1 MAAVRFRGA
10 LVTLL
15 LALAAATWGAAPAG
29 ASPPRP
35 SFRAHI
41 HHTAVHGGQIAWYE
55 RGSGPPLMMLMG
67 TGSTMAEWDPALLP
81 LLARHHR
88 LVMFDYPGIGWSG
101 PWRGPRTFAGLA
113 DEVARFMAAIG
124 VDKADVLGWSM
135 GGFVAQQLAI
145 RHPSRVTRLV
155 LAGTNPGGGRAVLG
169 TKEHQELDSNASPSP
184 AEILGDELY
193 PPNQLAE
200 GYRFAHRLETAGQ
213 SGVIPNDFHVPA
225 ATVHAQVAAENP
237 WLLSNANFRALG
249 SLSMPVLATGGH
261 EDPVVPP
268 LNLIK
273 IAGRVPDA
281 RLRLFAGAHAFLF
294 QQRVAFA
301 KVIDA
306 FLAG

>member
-1 MAAVRFRGA
+1 M
-10 LVTLL
+10 TLL
-15 LALAAATWGAAPAG
+15 LALAVAGWAAGSAG
-29 ASPPRP
+29 ASPRAP
-35 SFRAHI
+35 FRAHV
-41 HHTAVHGGQIAWYE
+41 HHTAVGGGQIAWYE
-55 RGSGPPLMMLMG
+55 RGDGPPLLMLMG
-67 TGSTMAEWDPALLP
+67 TGSTMSEWDPALLP

-88 LVMFDYPGIGWSG
+88 LIMFDYPGIGRSG

-124 VDKADVLGWSM
+124 VGKADVLGWSM

-145 RHPSRVTRLV
+145 RHPDRVARLV

-169 TKEHQELDSNASPSP
+169 TKEHQELDSNPDPSP

-193 PPNQLAE
+193 PPNELAE
-200 GYRFAHRLETAGQ
+200 GYRFAHRLDTASQ

-225 ATVHAQVAAENP
+225 ATVNAQVAAENP
-237 WLLSNANFRALG
+237 WLLSDANFRALG
-249 SLSMPVLATGGH
+249 SLPMPVLATGGR

-268 LNLIK
+268 INLVK
-273 IAGRVPDA
+273 IAGQVPDA
-281 RLRLFAGAHAFLF
+281 HLRLFAGAHAFLF

-301 KVIDA
+301 KVVGR

>member
-1 MAAVRFRGA
+1 VKFRAV

-15 LALAAATWGAAPAG
+15 LTLAVAGWGAAPAV
-29 ASPPRP
+29 AAPRAP
-35 SFRAHI
+35 FHAHVR
-41 HHTAVHGGQIAWYE
+41 HTAVHGGQIAWYE

-88 LVMFDYPGIGWSG
+88 LIMFDYPGIGWSG

-113 DEVARFMAAIG
+113 DEVARFMAAIK

-135 GGFVAQQLAI
+135 GGFVSQQLAI
-145 RHPSRVTRLV
+145 RHPDRVAKLV

-169 TKEHQELDSNASPSP
+169 TKEHQELDSNPNP
-184 AEILGDELY
+184 TLAEILGDELY
-193 PPNQLAE
+193 PPNELAE
-200 GYRFAHRLETAGQ
+200 GYRFAHRLETASQ
-213 SGVIPNDFHVPA
+213 SGVIPNDFHVPP
-225 ATVHAQVAAENP
+225 ATVHSQVAAENP
-237 WLLSNANFRALG
+237 WLYSNANFRALG
-249 SLSMPVLATGGH
+249 SLPMPVLATGGH

-268 LNLIK
+268 INLVK
-273 IAGRVPDA
+273 IARQVPDA

-294 QQRVAFA
+294 QERVAFA
-301 KVIDA
+301 KVVDA

>member
-1 MAAVRFRGA
+1 VRFRGA

-15 LALAAATWGAAPAG
+15 LALAVAGWGAAPAV
-29 ASPPRP
+29 AAPRAP
-35 SFRAHI
+35 FRAHVR
-41 HHTAVHGGQIAWYE
+41 HTAVYGGQIAWYE
-55 RGSGPPLMMLMG
+55 RGSGPPLLMLMG

-88 LVMFDYPGIGWSG
+88 LIMFDYPGIGRSG
-101 PWRGPRTFAGLA
+101 SWRGPYTFEALA
-113 DEVARFMAAIG
+113 YEVSRFMVAIG
-124 VDKADVLGWSM
+124 LYNADVLGWSM

-145 RHPSRVTRLV
+145 LEPDRVDRLV

-169 TKEHQELDSNASPSP
+169 TKEHQELDSNPNPSL

-193 PPNQLAE
+193 PPNELAE
-200 GYRFAHRLETAGQ
+200 GYRFAHRLETASQ
-213 SGVIPNDFHVPA
+213 SGVIPNDFHVAP

-237 WLLSNANFRALG
+237 WLLSNVNFAALG
-249 SLSMPVLATGGH
+249 SLPMPVLATGGR

-268 LNLIK
+268 INLVK
-273 IAGRVPDA
+273 IARQVPDA

-301 KVIDA
+301 KVVNH

>member
-1 MAAVRFRGA
+1 MRVRGA
-10 LVTLL
+10 LVALL
-15 LALAAATWGAAPAG
+15 LALAVAGWGAASAG
-29 ASPPRP
+29 ASPRAP
-35 SFRAHI
+35 FRAQVRHA
-41 HHTAVHGGQIAWYE
+41 AVHGSRIAWYE

-67 TGSTMAEWDPALLP
+67 TGSTMSEWDPALLP
-81 LLARHHR
+81 LFARHHR
-88 LVMFDYPGIGWSG
+88 LVMFDYPGTGWSG

-124 VDKADVLGWSM
+124 VDRAAVLGWSM

-169 TKEHQELDSNASPSP
+169 TKEHQELDSNPNP
-184 AEILGDELY
+184 TLAEILGDELY

-200 GYRFAHRLETAGQ
+200 GYAFAHRLETASQ
-213 SGVIPNDFHVPA
+213 SGVIPNDFHVKPS
-225 ATVHAQVAAENP
+225 TVHAQVAAENP

-249 SLSMPVLATGGH
+249 SLPMPVLATGGH

-268 LNLIK
+268 VNLIK

-281 RLRLFAGAHAFLF
+281 HLRLFAGAHAFLF

-301 KVIDA
+301 KVVDH

>member
-1 MAAVRFRGA
+1 MAAVRVRGA
-10 LVTLL
+10 LVILL
-15 LALAAATWGAAPAG
+15 VALAMAAPAE
-29 ASPPRP
+29 ASPRP
-35 SFRAHI
+35 PFQAHVR
-41 HHTAVHGGQIAWYE
+41 HAVVHGGQIAWYE

-67 TGSTMAEWDPALLP
+67 TGSTMSEWDPALLP

-88 LVMFDYPGIGWSG
+88 LIMFDYPGIGRSG
-101 PWRGPRTFAGLA
+101 SWREPRTFAGLA
-113 DEVARFMAAIG
+113 DEVARFMVAIG

-145 RHPSRVTRLV
+145 LHPERVKRLV

-169 TKEHQELDSNASPSP
+169 TKEHQELDSNPDPSL

-193 PPNQLAE
+193 PPNELAE
-200 GYRFAHRLETAGQ
+200 GYRFAHRLDTASQ
-213 SGVIPNDFHVPA
+213 SGVIPNDFHVKA

-237 WLLSNANFRALG
+237 WLLSNSNFADLG
-249 SLSMPVLATGGH
+249 SLPMPVLATGGR

-268 LNLIK
+268 VNLRR
-273 IAGRVPDA
+273 IAERVPEA

-294 QQRVAFA
+294 QQRIAFA
-301 KVIDA
+301 KVVDH

>member
-1 MAAVRFRGA
+1 
-10 LVTLL
+10 VTLL
-15 LALAAATWGAAPAG
+15 LALAVPGWGLAPAP
-29 ASPPRP
+29 ASARAP
-35 SFRAHI
+35 FRAHV

-67 TGSTMAEWDPALLP
+67 TGSTMSEWDPALLS

-88 LVMFDYPGIGWSG
+88 LIMFDYPGIGWSG
-101 PWRGPRTFAGLA
+101 PWRGSLTFAGLA

-135 GGFVAQQLAI
+135 GGFVSQQLAI
-145 RHPSRVTRLV
+145 RHPSRADKLV

-169 TKEHQELDSNASPSP
+169 TQEHQELDSNPNPSL

-193 PPNQLAE
+193 PPNELAE
-200 GYRFAHRLETAGQ
+200 GYRFAHRLEAASQ
-213 SGVIPNDFHVPA
+213 SGVIPNDFHVAP
-225 ATVHAQVAAENP
+225 ATVHAQVAAEDP

-249 SLSMPVLATGGH
+249 SLPMPVLATGGH

-268 LNLIK
+268 INLRR
-273 IAGRVPDA
+273 IAARVPDA

-301 KVIDA
+301 KVVDR

>member
-1 MAAVRFRGA
+1 MRTRAA
-10 LVTLL
+10 LVIALVV
-15 LALAAATWGAAPAG
+15 LAVASWGGSSAE
-29 ASPPRP
+29 ASPRVP
-35 SFRAHI
+35 FQAHVR
-41 HHTAVHGGQIAWYE
+41 HTAVHGGQIAWYE

-67 TGSTMAEWDPALLP
+67 TGSTMSEWDPALLS

-101 PWRGPRTFAGLA
+101 PWRQPRTFAGLA

-124 VDKADVLGWSM
+124 VGKADVLGWSM

-145 RHPSRVTRLV
+145 RHPSRVIRLV

-169 TKEHQELDSNASPSP
+169 TKEHQELDSNPDPSL

-193 PPNQLAE
+193 PPNELSE
-200 GYRFAHRLETAGQ
+200 GYEFAHRLDTASQ

-225 ATVHAQVAAENP
+225 ATVNAQVAAENP

-249 SLSMPVLATGGH
+249 SLPMPVLATGGR

-268 LNLIK
+268 INLVK
-273 IAGRVPDA
+273 IARQAPDA

-301 KVIDA
+301 NVVDG

>member
-1 MAAVRFRGA
+1 MRFRGA
-10 LVTLL
+10 LVILL
-15 LALAAATWGAAPAG
+15 LALSVAGWSAAPAA
-29 ASPPRP
+29 ASPRAP
-35 SFRAHI
+35 FRAHV
-41 HHTAVHGGQIAWYE
+41 HHAAVHGGQIAWYE

-81 LLARHHR
+81 LLARRHR
-88 LVMFDYPGIGWSG
+88 LIMFDYPGIGWSG
-101 PWRGPRTFAGLA
+101 PWRGPRTFGGLA

-124 VDKADVLGWSM
+124 VEKADVLGWSM
-135 GGFVAQQLAI
+135 GGFVSQQLAI
-145 RHPSRVTRLV
+145 RHPARVARLV

-169 TKEHQELDSNASPSP
+169 TKEHQELDSNPDP
-184 AEILGDELY
+184 TLAEILGDELY

-200 GYRFAHRLETAGQ
+200 GYRFAHRLETASQ

-237 WLLSNANFRALG
+237 WLLSNANFHALG
-249 SLSMPVLATGGH
+249 SLPMPVLATGGH

-273 IAGRVPDA
+273 IARQVPDA

-301 KVIDA
+301 KVVDG

>member
-1 MAAVRFRGA
+1 VRVRGA
-10 LVTLL
+10 LVILL
-15 LALAAATWGAAPAG
+15 VALAIAAPAG
-29 ASPPRP
+29 ASPPAP
-35 SFRAHI
+35 FRAHV

-67 TGSTMAEWDPALLP
+67 TGSTMSEWDPALLP
-81 LLARHHR
+81 LLARRHR
-88 LVMFDYPGIGWSG
+88 LIMFDYPGIGWSG

-124 VDKADVLGWSM
+124 VEKADVLGWSM
-135 GGFVAQQLAI
+135 GGFVSQQLAI
-145 RHPSRVTRLV
+145 RHPSRVARLV
-155 LAGTNPGGGRAVLG
+155 LAGTNPGGGRGVLG
-169 TKEHQELDSNASPSP
+169 TKEHQELDSNPDPSL

-200 GYRFAHRLETAGQ
+200 GYRFAHRLETASQ
-213 SGVIPNDFHVPA
+213 SGVIPNDFHVAA
-225 ATVHAQVAAENP
+225 ATVDAQVAAENP

-249 SLSMPVLATGGH
+249 SLPMPVLATGGH

-268 LNLIK
+268 VNLRR
-273 IAGRVPDA
+273 IAARVPDA

-294 QQRVAFA
+294 QERVAFA
-301 KVIDA
+301 RVVDH

>member
-1 MAAVRFRGA
+1 VAPVRFRGA
-10 LVTLL
+10 LVIILV
-15 LALAAATWGAAPAG
+15 ALAVAGWSAAPAG
-29 ASPPRP
+29 ASPRAP
-35 SFRAHI
+35 FRAHVRYA
-41 HHTAVHGGQIAWYE
+41 AVHGGQIAWYE

-67 TGSTMAEWDPALLP
+67 TGSTMSEWDPALLP

-88 LVMFDYPGIGWSG
+88 LIMFDYPGIGWSG
-101 PWRGPRTFAGLA
+101 SWREPRTFGGLA

-124 VDKADVLGWSM
+124 IEEADVLGWSM

-145 RHPSRVTRLV
+145 LHPERVTRLV

-169 TKEHQELDSNASPSP
+169 TKEHQELDSNPDPSL

-200 GYRFAHRLETAGQ
+200 GYRFAHRLDTASQ
-213 SGVIPNDFHVPA
+213 SGVIPNDFQVAA

-249 SLSMPVLATGGH
+249 SLPMPVLATGGH
-261 EDPVVPP
+261 QDPVVPP
-268 LNLIK
+268 VNLIK
-273 IAGRVPDA
+273 IARQVPGARV
-281 RLRLFAGAHAFLF
+281 RLFAGAHAFLF

-301 KVIDA
+301 KVVDR

>member
-1 MAAVRFRGA
+1 MRTRAA
-10 LVTLL
+10 LVIALV
-15 LALAAATWGAAPAG
+15 ALAVAGWGASSAE
-29 ASPPRP
+29 ASP
-35 SFRAHI
+35 RAPFQAKVR
-41 HHTAVHGGQIAWYE
+41 HTAVHGGQIAWYE

-67 TGSTMAEWDPALLP
+67 TGSTMAEWDPALLA

-101 PWRGPRTFAGLA
+101 PWRAPQTFAGLA
-113 DEVARFMAAIG
+113 DDVARFMGAIG
-124 VDKADVLGWSM
+124 VGKADVLGWSM
-135 GGFVAQQLAI
+135 GGFIAQQLAI
-145 RHPSRVTRLV
+145 RHSSRVTHLV

-169 TKEHQELDSNASPSP
+169 TKEHQELDSNPDPSL

-193 PPNQLAE
+193 PPNELQE
-200 GYRFAHRLETAGQ
+200 GYKFAHRLDTASQ

-225 ATVHAQVAAENP
+225 ATVNAQVAAENP

-249 SLSMPVLATGGH
+249 VLPMPVLATGGR

-268 LNLIK
+268 INLVK
-273 IAGRVPDA
+273 IARQVPDA
-281 RLRLFAGAHAFLF
+281 HLRLFAGAHAFLF

-301 KVIDA
+301 KVVDG